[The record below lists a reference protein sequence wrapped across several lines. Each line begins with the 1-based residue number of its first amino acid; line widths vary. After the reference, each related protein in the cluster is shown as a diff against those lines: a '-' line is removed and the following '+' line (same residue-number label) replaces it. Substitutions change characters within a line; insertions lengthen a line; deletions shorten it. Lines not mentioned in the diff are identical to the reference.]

1 VVCVKHLNAPLQ
13 MVDRDATRPF
23 WKSEEAMLYL
33 EGRFFLKLVQSSMM
47 PNEPRAIV
55 SAAVAGKLEDDRIC

>member
-1 VVCVKHLNAPLQ
+1 